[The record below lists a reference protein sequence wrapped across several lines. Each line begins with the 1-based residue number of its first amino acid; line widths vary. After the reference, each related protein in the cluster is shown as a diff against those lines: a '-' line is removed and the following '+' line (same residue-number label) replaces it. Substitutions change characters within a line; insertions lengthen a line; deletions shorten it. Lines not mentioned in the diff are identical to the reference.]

1 MEGLTLSAKEQNR
14 LQVLNGVLEQRWSMR
29 EAAPLLGV
37 SERQGW
43 RLLAAYRKEGARGL
57 AHKNRGRIP
66 PNATPKNIQQQVVA
80 LAVDRYERINHTHL
94 SELLAER
101 EGLMLSRPTV
111 RRILVRAGLSSPR
124 HRRPPQHR
132 SRRQRM
138 PQEGMLLQLD
148 GSHHLWLEDRG
159 SWLTLLLAVDDATGT
174 APYALFQEQEDTR
187 GYLSLLQ
194 GIIERRGVPLAVYTD
209 GHAVFQPRRNP
220 SDLSPVSQK
229 GSSTQWGRALRE
241 LGITQILAHSPEAK
255 GRVERANG
263 TFQDRLVAELRLAG
277 ACTLAEANRV
287 LTEFL
292 TRFNQRFGVSA
303 AQPESAYRPVDQEL
317 DLGSVLC
324 IKELR
329 RVAKDNTVQYHGRSL
344 QLFPTME
351 RPSYAGA
358 RVEVQERLDGR
369 LLVRHREQILT
380 PQEAPPLATELRDR
394 ISTGPVRASASEP
407 DPTGWVPQRVKT
419 PVIPGPLTGETIWY
433 EDPARKQVHR
443 DLVRATGWVPQ
454 RVKTPVI
461 PGPLTGETIWY
472 EDPARK
478 QVHRDLVRAGMER
491 ARQQGKRIGRPR
503 VSERPE
509 FEQEFAKVLERI
521 GSGGLSRRQA
531 AKELNIG
538 YATLKRLLEDQ
549 HQRNTKG

>member
-1 MEGLTLSAKEQNR
+1 
-14 LQVLNGVLEQRWSMR
+14 
-29 EAAPLLGV
+29 
-37 SERQGW
+37 
-43 RLLAAYRKEGARGL
+43 
-57 AHKNRGRIP
+57 
-66 PNATPKNIQQQVVA
+66 
-80 LAVDRYERINHTHL
+80 
-94 SELLAER
+94 
-101 EGLMLSRPTV
+101 
-111 RRILVRAGLSSPR
+111 
-124 HRRPPQHR
+124 
-132 SRRQRM
+132 M

-220 SDLSPVSQK
+220 PDRSPVSQK
-229 GSSTQWGRALRE
+229 ESSTQWGRALRE

-263 TFQDRLVAELRLAG
+263 TFQDRLVSELRLAG
-277 ACTLAEANRV
+277 ACTLAEANQV
-287 LTEFL
+287 LSEFL

-369 LLVRHREQILT
+369 LLIRHGQQILT
-380 PQEAPPLATELRDR
+380 PQEAPPLATELRAQVVA
-394 ISTGPVRASASEP
+394 GPVVARLPDP
-407 DPTGWVPQRVKT
+407 DPTDWEPQERVRA
-419 PVIPGPLTGETIWY
+419 PVTPGPLAGETIWY
-433 EDPARKQVHR
+433 EDP
-443 DLVRATGWVPQ
+443 D
-454 RVKTPVI
+454 
-461 PGPLTGETIWY
+461 
-472 EDPARK
+472 RK

-503 VSERPE
+503 VSERPGFGRE
-509 FEQEFAKVLERI
+509 FTQVVERI
-521 GSGGLSRRQA
+521 GPGGISRRQA

-549 HQRNTKG
+549 YHRNTKG